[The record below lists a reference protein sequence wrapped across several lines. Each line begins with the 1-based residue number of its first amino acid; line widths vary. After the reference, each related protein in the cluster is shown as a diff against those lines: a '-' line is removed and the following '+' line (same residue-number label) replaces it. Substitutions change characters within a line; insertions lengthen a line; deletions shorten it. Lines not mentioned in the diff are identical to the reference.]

1 MSSFNRGGGRGGGGV
16 SVGVGGGVIDRLRK
30 GMGVTVIN
38 SLKKDC
44 GQAQYRRYSILNT
57 ATFLCLL

>member
-1 MSSFNRGGGRGGGGV
+1 M
-16 SVGVGGGVIDRLRK
+16 SVGVGGGVVDRLRK

-57 ATFLCLL
+57 AAFLCLL

>member
-1 MSSFNRGGGRGGGGV
+1 MGEGGGGG
-16 SVGVGGGVIDRLRK
+16 SVGGGGGVIDRLRK
-30 GMGVTVIN
+30 GRGVTIIN